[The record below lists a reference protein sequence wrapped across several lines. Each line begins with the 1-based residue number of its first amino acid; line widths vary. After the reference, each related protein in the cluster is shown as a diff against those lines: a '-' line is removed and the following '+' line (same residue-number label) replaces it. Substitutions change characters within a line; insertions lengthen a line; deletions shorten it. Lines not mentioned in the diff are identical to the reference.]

1 MVSFGGAGGDNVSC
15 TGRRALQELQVKTPR
30 PCLGKLEGL
39 GGWILQ
45 RREAQGI
52 TQII

>member
-1 MVSFGGAGGDNVSC
+1 MGITLAVL
-15 TGRRALQELQVKTPR
+15 GRKALQEWQVKAPR

-39 GGWILQ
+39 GGWTLQ
-45 RREAQGI
+45 QREAQGS

>member
-1 MVSFGGAGGDNVSC
+1 MQAALGQ
-15 TGRRALQELQVKTPR
+15 RELQELQVKALR

-39 GGWILQ
+39 GGWTLQ
-45 RREAQGI
+45 QREAQES